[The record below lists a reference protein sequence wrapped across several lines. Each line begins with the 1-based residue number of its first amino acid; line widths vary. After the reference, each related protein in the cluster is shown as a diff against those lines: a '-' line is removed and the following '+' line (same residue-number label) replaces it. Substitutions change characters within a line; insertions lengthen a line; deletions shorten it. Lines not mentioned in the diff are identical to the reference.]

1 MVPVMSEHQLWNAV
15 LARDQGLAGAFV
27 YGVRS
32 TGIYCRAGCPARRP
46 RRENVVFF
54 AVPVAA
60 EQEGYRPCRR
70 CRPREAV
77 QRHPQVA
84 LVEEACRV
92 LHAADGERL
101 TLEALGARVGA
112 SPSYLQRT
120 FKGLTGV
127 SPRAYADA
135 LRGGRLRDALRRGES
150 VSRAIYGAGYGS
162 PSRVYEDRSGA
173 MAMTPSTFRKGG
185 AGVCISFATAGSPL
199 GRILVARTER
209 GVCFVSLA
217 DTDRELLAALE
228 AEFPEAKRSRGG
240 KELRSI
246 IEEVIARVS
255 GTPPSRELALDIQ
268 ATAFQRRVWE
278 ELRQIPMGDTVT
290 YAGLAKRIGAPR
302 AVRAVAS
309 ACARNNVAVIIPCHR
324 VLRSDGTLGG
334 YRWGSKRKEKL
345 LATERAK
352 I

>member
-1 MVPVMSEHQLWNAV
+1 MVPVMSDTELWNVV
-15 LARDQGLAGAFV
+15 LSRDPEFAGAFV

-46 RRENVVFF
+46 HRKNVEFF
-54 AVPVAA
+54 AVPAAA
-60 EQEGYRPCRR
+60 ERGGYRPCLR

-84 LVEEACRV
+84 LVEHACR
-92 LHAADGERL
+92 LLQAANGDRL
-101 TLEALGARVGA
+101 TLDALGAQVGA
-112 SPSYLQRT
+112 SPGHLQRT
-120 FKGLTGV
+120 FKSLTGV
-127 SPRAYADA
+127 SPRAYADT
-135 LRGGRLRDALRRGES
+135 LRRERLRDALREGES

-162 PSRVYEDRSGA
+162 PSRVYENRSGA
-173 MAMTPSTFRKGG
+173 MAMTPATYRKGG
-185 AGVCISFATAGSPL
+185 AGVRISFITAGSPL
-199 GRILVARTER
+199 GRVLVASTER
-209 GVCFVSLA
+209 GVCFVALG
-217 DTDRELLAALE
+217 DTDRELLAALK
-228 AEFPEAKRSRGG
+228 AEFPEAERVRGG
-240 KELRSI
+240 RELQTDV
-246 IEEVIARVS
+246 EEVIRRAS
-255 GTPPSRELALDIQ
+255 GKAPSRELALDIQ

-278 ELRQIPMGDTVT
+278 ELRRIPMGDTVS

-345 LATERAK
+345 LATEHAK